1 MTFSKSQK
9 QVIALYGATFLGAVL
24 NFVASKINTD
34 VLDPIAYGNMR
45 YVLNIIQ
52 LLSWVVL
59 FGWFMSGSRLLALS
73 DDSCRSARI
82 RGALILFLGVTI
94 ALLVLLTAGVG
105 FFHTGNAEVRALFFC
120 SLPVCLYPLL
130 TNYMN
135 TTAQGDNHIYR
146 LALVRVLPVACFIVL
161 ALIIYP
167 RFGAT
172 PRSVMWLHWGVCS
185 AVLVLIIASTRP
197 SFHSLKPIFIDLQ
210 RENRNYGI
218 QLYWGSL
225 AMVATNYLSGV
236 TLGLFGE
243 NNAAVGFYT
252 LALSLAQPI
261 SYLPGIVGTTCFKR
275 FVHERCIPRKVLLF
289 TLAMTA
295 ASLVAFVLLIRPV
308 VSLYDASY
316 GVVARYA
323 ALLAVGFSIHGM
335 GDMINRYLGS
345 HGQGRSIRNSSF
357 LCGAVKIVGSI
368 LFVWLWDVEGAI
380 LTVLLSSTVYA
391 VSLFLG
397 YRVYVGKNEY
407 LCNSKIK
414 QES

>member
-1 MTFSKSQK
+1 M
-9 QVIALYGATFLGAVL
+9 GAVL
-24 NFVASKINTD
+24 NFVASKLNTD
-34 VLDPIAYGNMR
+34 VLDPIAYGDVR

-73 DDSCRSARI
+73 DDPRRSARI
-82 RGALILFLGVTI
+82 RGALIVFLGVAV
-94 ALLVLLTAGVG
+94 ALLVLLTLGAGL
-105 FFHTGNAEVRALFFC
+105 FHTDNAQVRTLFFC

-146 LALVRVLPVACFIVL
+146 LALARVLPVACFIVL

-167 RFGAT
+167 RIEAT
-172 PRSVMWLHWGVCS
+172 PTRVMWLHWGVCS
-185 AVLVLIIASTRP
+185 VVLILLIASTRP
-197 SFHSLKPIFIDLQ
+197 SFRTLSPIFADLQ
-210 RENRNYGI
+210 RENRDYGI

-236 TLGLFGE
+236 TLGLFDD

-261 SYLPGIVGTTCFKR
+261 SYLPGIVGTAFFKR
-275 FVHERCIPRKVLLF
+275 FVNERCIPRKVLLF

-308 VSLYDASY
+308 VSLYDVSY
-316 GVVARYA
+316 SVVARYA
-323 ALLAVGFSIHGM
+323 ALLAIGFSIHGM

-357 LCGAVKIVGSI
+357 LCGAVKIIGSL
-368 LFVWLWDVEGAI
+368 LFVWLWKVEGAI
-380 LTVLLSSTVYA
+380 LTVILSSTVYA
-391 VSLFLG
+391 VSLFFD
-397 YRVYVGKNEY
+397 YRAYVKREEN
-407 LCNSKIK
+407 
-414 QES
+414 

>member
-1 MTFSKSQK
+1 MTIGKSQK
-9 QVIALYGATFLGAVL
+9 QVLALYGATFLGAVL
-24 NFVASKINTD
+24 NFVASKLNTD
-34 VLDPIAYGNMR
+34 VLDPIAYGDVR
-45 YVLNIIQ
+45 YVLNIVQ

-73 DDSCRSARI
+73 NDSRRSARL
-82 RGALILFLGVTI
+82 RGALILFLVL
-94 ALLVLLTAGVG
+94 AVVLLMLLTTAAGL
-105 FFHTGNAEVRALFFC
+105 FHTENAQVRALFFC
-120 SLPVCLYPLL
+120 ALPVSLYPLL

-146 LALVRVLPVACFIVL
+146 LALARVLPVACFILV
-161 ALIIYP
+161 ALIVYP
-167 RFGAT
+167 RINVT
-172 PRSVMWLHWGVCS
+172 PRSVMWLHWGICS
-185 AVLVLIIASTRP
+185 AVLILLIASTRP
-197 SFHSLKPIFIDLQ
+197 SFRQLKPLFADLQ
-210 RENRNYGI
+210 RENRDYGI

-236 TLGLFGE
+236 TLGLFDE

-275 FVHERCIPRKVLLF
+275 FVNERCIPRRVLLF

-295 ASLVAFVLLIRPV
+295 LSLLVFVLLIRPV

-323 ALLAVGFSIHGM
+323 ALLAVGYSIHGM

-357 LCGAVKIVGSI
+357 LSGAVKIVGSF
-368 LFVWLWDVEGAI
+368 LFVWLWNVEGAI
-380 LTVLLSSTVYA
+380 LTVVLSSTVYA
-391 VSLFLG
+391 VSLFHD
-397 YRVYVGKNEY
+397 YRVYVKKNAY
-407 LCNSKIK
+407 LCNP
-414 QES
+414 E

>member
-24 NFVASKINTD
+24 NFVASKLNTD
-34 VLDPIAYGNMR
+34 VLDPVAYGDVR

-73 DDSCRSARI
+73 DDPRRSARI
-82 RGALILFLGVTI
+82 RGALIVFLGVAV
-94 ALLVLLTAGVG
+94 ALLVLLTMGAGL
-105 FFHTGNAEVRALFFC
+105 FHTDNLQVRALFFC

-146 LALVRVLPVACFIVL
+146 LAFARVLPVACFIVL
-161 ALIIYP
+161 ALFIYP
-167 RFGAT
+167 RIEAT
-172 PRSVMWLHWGVCS
+172 PTRVMWLHWGICS
-185 AVLVLIIASTRP
+185 VVLILLIASTRP
-197 SFHSLKPIFIDLQ
+197 SFRSLRPIFTDLR
-210 RENRNYGI
+210 RENHDYGL

-236 TLGLFGE
+236 TLGLFDE

-261 SYLPGIVGTTCFKR
+261 SYLPGIVGTTFFKR
-275 FVHERCIPRKVLLF
+275 FVNERSIPRKVLLF
-289 TLAMTA
+289 TVAMTA
-295 ASLVAFVLLIRPV
+295 ASLVGFVLLIRPV

-316 GVVARYA
+316 SVVARYA

-357 LCGAVKIVGSI
+357 LCGAVKIIGS
-368 LFVWLWDVEGAI
+368 LLLVWLWKVDGAI
-380 LTVLLSSTVYA
+380 LTVILSSAVYT
-391 VSLFLG
+391 VSLFLD
-397 YRVYVGKNEY
+397 YRAYVKNGK
-407 LCNSKIK
+407 S
-414 QES
+414 